1 MATRSSSASMVN
13 FHVKLAC
20 ASIACLA
27 SVTAQAAVE
36 LHSQVIRPGF
46 SVISGA
52 GGNVVVWSGA
62 DGVVLVDTG
71 LAESS
76 AVLVEAVTRIAPGR
90 VRFVLNTNGHSDHTG
105 GNEAFARGGATVIG
119 HESLREYA
127 GRDPATAVAGAE
139 GPAAAVASRPTLTTT
154 DTLALHL
161 NGDRLD
167 AVHVSRCAH
176 GCRHRRPLDRGRR
189 RSLGDIY
196 WSGQYPYIDVESGG
210 SLAGTVAA
218 IEAALARSNSRTV
231 VVPGHGPVSN
241 RAELA
246 VYRDM
251 LVAVGR
257 RVREAVE
264 QGTGI
269 EDLLASRPT
278 AEFDARFDRPGN
290 LVTATSSSAASIA
303 TWRRSAQVADRQPT
317 SKLMPCASG
326 SVRAPVDRV
335 RLPSHVGFPRV
346 RAGLPSAAGVL
357 LAAERAADLGARRA
371 DVDVGDA
378 AVGAGR
384 REEALGVCKRSVK
397 IADDRPCAHG
407 VLQPRSPR
415 PAC

>member
-139 GPAAAVASRPTLTTT
+139 GPAAAVASRPSSRRPP
-154 DTLALHL
+154 ALHL
-161 NGDRLD
+161 NGDRLAALHVEAAHTDGDLVLWWED
-167 AVHVSRCAH
+167 AK
-176 GCRHRRPLDRGRR
+176 RRARGRR
-189 RSLGDIY
+189 LLQRHVSFHRPRQRRLAGGRRGCARDRAVPCRFTDDHHP
-196 WSGQYPYIDVESGG
+196 GPRAGVESRRTGRVSG
-210 SLAGTVAA
+210 HARRDGPARARVDGEGRNLDEVLAA
-218 IEAALARSNSRTV
+218 
-231 VVPGHGPVSN
+231 
-241 RAELA
+241 
-246 VYRDM
+246 
-251 LVAVGR
+251 
-257 RVREAVE
+257 
-264 QGTGI
+264 
-269 EDLLASRPT
+269 RPT
-278 AEFDARFDRPGN
+278 AAYDAVYGQGSMTVERF
-290 LVTATSSSAASIA
+290 
-303 TWRRSAQVADRQPT
+303 
-317 SKLMPCASG
+317 
-326 SVRAPVDRV
+326 
-335 RLPSHVGFPRV
+335 VGILF
-346 RAGLPSAAGVL
+346 
-357 LAAERAADLGARRA
+357 EDL
-371 DVDVGDA
+371 
-378 AVGAGR
+378 AGR
-384 REEALGVCKRSVK
+384 R
-397 IADDRPCAHG
+397 
-407 VLQPRSPR
+407 
-415 PAC
+415 